1 MNARSLWWSMLL
13 AGLIAACAA
22 PGSDN
27 PPPETTNGQE
37 LFELKAVG
45 RNPGCVTCHSLAPD
59 VVLVGPSLA
68 GVADRADGRVEGL
81 TTEEYLR
88 QSIIAPGDHV
98 VGSFDPDKM
107 PSDYGDIL
115 TDVQIDA
122 LVEFLQEST

>member
-13 AGLIAACAA
+13 AGLIAACSA

-27 PPPETTNGQE
+27 PPPATTNGQE

-45 RNPGCVTCHSLAPD
+45 RSPGCVTCHSLSPD

-68 GVADRADGRVEGL
+68 GVADRAGARVDGL
-81 TTEEYLR
+81 NADEYIR
-88 QSIIAPGDHV
+88 QSIIAPSDHV
-98 VGSFDPDKM
+98 VGSFDADKM
-107 PSDYGDIL
+107 PGDYGDIL